1 MFKLSIQDCT
11 SSKQHNQNENA
22 LVVIDCNDA
31 VIEAEREKES
41 YTRIRLT
48 LQEI

>member
-11 SSKQHNQNENA
+11 SSKQHIQNENA

-41 YTRIRLT
+41 HTRIRLT
-48 LQEI
+48 HQEI